1 MEKDVD
7 VLVVG
12 ACTTGLYF
20 AGLMAEKGFKVLVCD
35 KSEEDKLGNRYDVIH
50 VGKEHFSRFGID
62 EPKPG
67 DPGYVNCFDRSIL
80 RSASNKWPKVHV
92 SPILILRRIPLMKR
106 LAAWARSKGADLLC
120 DTSFEKPLFDSQG
133 RLEGGV
139 FRQKN
144 VELKIKARLTADASG
159 IPAVVRTS
167 LPAGYGVENDP
178 LTNDD
183 LTYVILHYAKLL
195 DAKDFVLPS
204 VTTWVQYR
212 VWVGCSHEPQG
223 IILGIGS
230 KDSFERAESDF
241 NAFAEKGYLPAYEP
255 EYTEKC
261 LNTRRR
267 TPYSFV
273 ADGFIAM
280 GDAASITNPW
290 TGEGVPDTWVLCSIA
305 AEEFAKALAGGAYPR
320 QEAVWQVNRR
330 YGSEQGSLFASLF
343 ATRQGFTG
351 CTPEENDYMF
361 EHDIFYTDDE
371 KRGKGDIAGA
381 VKAGR
386 DSGRLSAKAAERML
400 KGLNL
405 GKELHTHY
413 LGYPETPAEFES
425 WVHEADRLWTS
436 IMNW

>member
-7 VLVVG
+7 LLVVG
-12 ACTTGLYF
+12 GCTSGLYF

-35 KSEEDKLGNRYDVIH
+35 KSREDKLGDRYDVIH
-50 VGKEHFSRFGID
+50 VGKGHFSRFGID

-67 DPGYVNCFDRSIL
+67 DPDYVNWFDRSIL

-92 SPILILRRIPLMKR
+92 SPILVLRRIPLMKR
-106 LAAWARSKGADLLC
+106 LAAWAKSKGAELLY
-120 DTSFEKPLFDSQG
+120 DTSFEKPVFDSRG
-133 RLEGGV
+133 RLGGGV
-139 FRQKN
+139 FRQGN
-144 VELKIKARLTADASG
+144 GELKVNARLTADASG

-183 LTYVILHYAKLL
+183 LSYVILHYAKLL
-195 DAKDFVLPS
+195 DARDFVLPS

-212 VWVGCSHEPQG
+212 IWVGPSYDPKG
-223 IILGIGS
+223 VLLGIGS
-230 KDSFERAESDF
+230 KDSFEYAESAF
-241 NAFAEKGYLPAYEP
+241 SAFAEKGYLPAYELDHM
-255 EYTEKC
+255 EKC

-273 ADGFIAM
+273 ADGFIAL

-330 YGSEQGSLFASLF
+330 YVSEQGALFASLF

-361 EHDIFYTDDE
+361 EHDIFYADEE
-371 KRGKGDIAGA
+371 KRGKGDLAGA
-381 VKAGR
+381 VKKGR
-386 DSGRLSAKAAERML
+386 DSGNLSARAAEKML

-405 GKELHTHY
+405 GKELHAHY
-413 LGYPETPAEFES
+413 TAYPETPGKFED
-425 WVHEADRLWTS
+425 WTREADRLWASATK
-436 IMNW
+436 W